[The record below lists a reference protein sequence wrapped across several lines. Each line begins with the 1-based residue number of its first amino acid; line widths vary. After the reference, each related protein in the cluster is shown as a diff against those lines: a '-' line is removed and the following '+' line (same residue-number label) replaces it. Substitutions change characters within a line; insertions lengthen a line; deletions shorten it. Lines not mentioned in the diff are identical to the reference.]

1 MGDYNM
7 PMTDFSLIPI
17 RQQTVI
23 FYEDELTAVLVEVGG
38 EPQTFIPLRPLADA
52 LGLGWSGQYER
63 IQRDPV
69 LSQIV
74 RTVRVTRTVEAT
86 DKRPGRTEERELA
99 CLPLDFINGWLFG
112 INASRVKDEIRD
124 RLIRYQKEC
133 YKVLAAA
140 FLERTSAVESSPNT
154 AALIQIREMGRAI
167 MQMAEEQLKF
177 EARLTVHDQRL
188 DKAAMVVGNL
198 TKRVAALEQTIQPGG
213 VINEEQASQLSQAVK
228 TVALE
233 LGKKSGRNE
242 FGSVYG
248 EMYRRFGIT
257 AYKFLPARRFK
268 EAVDWLTQWYQEI
281 TDSSGS
287 AF

>member
-1 MGDYNM
+1 MSQKQTLLPLEQKTVVFYDDEIPAVVVEQGEQQVIYV
-7 PMTDFSLIPI
+7 PLSPICDF
-17 RQQTVI
+17 
-23 FYEDELTAVLVEVGG
+23 
-38 EPQTFIPLRPLADA
+38 
-52 LGLGWSGQYER
+52 LGLDWDAQR
-63 IQRDPV
+63 QRVRRDPV
-69 LSQIV
+69 LSEVVQGSVIITAPSADN
-74 RTVRVTRTVEAT
+74 RGGGPQT
-86 DKRPGRTEERELA
+86 LL
-99 CLPLDFINGWLFG
+99 CLPLDYLNGWLFG
-112 INASRVKDEIRD
+112 ISASRVKEELRD
-124 RLIRYQKEC
+124 KIIRYQREC
-133 YKVLAAA
+133 YRVLANA
-140 FLERTSAVESSPNT
+140 FLDRPLSTNTSPN
-154 AALIQIREMGRAI
+154 ASALIQIREMGRAI

-188 DKAAMVVGNL
+188 GKAAMVVGDL